1 MRPRTA
7 CNLFHGR
14 LAHYDTNTAVVY
26 MTGRSK
32 GDHMMA
38 LLQGF
43 ILGTLFS
50 AYITSAEAQ
59 DRPTSRVPQAS
70 HAAAVAAAKE
80 VPPTNDFVII
90 SREAGEVVS
99 VNAQGFVL
107 KAGDNYLPRVAFT
120 NASQSDL
127 RALLESKTA
136 YDALT
141 AFHSAMPR
149 TEESKKLEAEMHH
162 VWRNGHSLS
171 EKIQTR
177 AMILDL
183 MRAYNDSIA
192 SYRTSLG
199 MANDAVAINQS
210 ALSAQPAVVTAASN
224 AAVNLSSVRDARYN
238 GDVSRHEVHDAW
250 RGFKQAN
257 GEVDNNTVRI
267 NGSAGLANSMQQ
279 NAETYWRNCDAYAR
293 ALDHYGVSVPTKPS
307 YEPIPS
313 LLMRFEVDV
322 ARVSSR

>member
-1 MRPRTA
+1 
-7 CNLFHGR
+7 
-14 LAHYDTNTAVVY
+14 
-26 MTGRSK
+26 
-32 GDHMMA
+32 MMA

-50 AYITSAEAQ
+50 AYITSADAQ
-59 DRPTSRVPQAS
+59 DRPTSRLPQAS

-80 VPPTNDFVII
+80 VPPTNNFIII
-90 SREAGEVVS
+90 SQEAGEVVS
-99 VNAQGFVL
+99 VNARGFVL

-120 NASQSDL
+120 NVSQSDL
-127 RALLESKTA
+127 RALLEAKTA

-141 AFHSAMPR
+141 VFHSSVLR
-149 TEESKKLEAEMHH
+149 SDDSKKFESAMHH

-183 MRAYNDSIA
+183 MRAYNDSLA

-199 MANDAVAINQS
+199 MANDAAAINQS
-210 ALSAQPAVVTAASN
+210 ALSAQPGVAAAASN
-224 AAVNLSSVRDARYN
+224 AAVNLGSVRDARYN
-238 GDVSRHEVHDAW
+238 GDASRHEVRDAW
-250 RGFKQAN
+250 HGFKQAN

-279 NAETYWRNCDAYAR
+279 NAEIYWRNCETYAR
-293 ALDHYGVSVPTKPS
+293 ALDHYGISVATKPS

-322 ARVSSR
+322 ARVSHAP